1 MNLTPTTPVDDDNTE
16 PGPYIELSRH
26 AWADLAGNTE
36 IDIDDETLERIRG
49 LGDPTDQTD
58 VAEVYRPLTQLIH
71 LYCMHTGSLFEASN
85 TYLQLQDH
93 QMRRTP
99 FVIGVAGSVA
109 VGKSTTAR
117 LLQELLGRSPRRP
130 KVDLVPT
137 DGFLYPNAVLE
148 EHGILDR
155 KGFPESYDRKALL
168 KFVVDVKSGAPEVVA
183 PVYSHVEYD
192 IVAGQQRVV
201 RQPDVLIIEGLNVLQ
216 PPRLRSNGTMGLT
229 LSDFFDFSV
238 YIDADEQDIMNWYIN
253 RFLTL
258 RQTAFTDP
266 HSFFS
271 EYAKLPDEEAISI
284 ARSIW
289 RRINLPN
296 LTQNIRP
303 TRGRATA
310 ILHKGP
316 DHEVKNVWIRKI

>member
-1 MNLTPTTPVDDDNTE
+1 MTIQQRPTLYIDGVWCSSSEGSTRPTINPYDASVLTEVDEASVADAERAIASAKHYFTTSDWPSR
-16 PGPYIELSRH
+16 PYVERCAFLSRMVKLLQKH
-26 AWADLAGNTE
+26 KSELARIETLDTGKTLGESE

-192 IVAGQQRVV
+192 IVAARIAALSASSSMPCQCCLRWREAFMVGDIPCRVCSY
-201 RQPDVLIIEGLNVLQ
+201 LWIA
-216 PPRLRSNGTMGLT
+216 
-229 LSDFFDFSV
+229 LS
-238 YIDADEQDIMNWYIN
+238 A
-253 RFLTL
+253 
-258 RQTAFTDP
+258 A
-266 HSFFS
+266 SFG
-271 EYAKLPDEEAISI
+271 A
-284 ARSIW
+284 
-289 RRINLPN
+289 
-296 LTQNIRP
+296 
-303 TRGRATA
+303 
-310 ILHKGP
+310 
-316 DHEVKNVWIRKI
+316 